1 MRATEKAQVDV
12 NGLVINAQQGNAS
25 AFAALYEHFFDQ
37 IFRYVSFKIGNSL
50 EAEDLTGE
58 VFIRMLESI
67 KSFKPKGHPF
77 SSWLFRIAHNLV
89 VDYFRRMG
97 KRKTVVL
104 DVVEST
110 AGHDPTGDIDRHVD
124 QGMVMEEVYKA
135 MGGLTNLQKEVISLR
150 FAAGLSVAETAR
162 AVGKNDNAVKALQH
176 AGLNKLRKL
185 LDKQSALS
193 SNPVF
198 PMGYQEE
205 S

>member
-110 AGHDPTGDIDRHVD
+110 AGHDPTGDIDRYVD